1 MLVAAG
7 ESSAPR
13 APALAARWYAAA
25 LHLLPEAARTEAER
39 IGLLVA
45 LATALGGAGQLEESR
60 SVLCEVLERLPA
72 GDPGRTAIVA
82 YCAGVEHLLGRH
94 RDANARLAEA
104 HRDVADSASADAV
117 ALEIELAAGA
127 GYENRYEDMARMGG
141 AGPRGGD
148 ARSAIRAMEVAAAGQ
163 VGLAHYFLG
172 VPGTAAIERAAAGLD
187 ALDDAELAG
196 RLDIGL
202 WVGWTEA
209 VLERH
214 EQAVAHCQRVID
226 VSRATGQGGGL
237 LFTMTAQ
244 AWSLVRMGRLD
255 EADEV
260 LTAAIDAGRLAPNL
274 FLAVGVGLAGVVAT
288 TRGEHDRA
296 LRAGQESV
304 RLASAADP
312 GLIPGMSAP
321 VSRARADRGRRRAAA
336 RTRRCWRSAG
346 RATS

>member
-1 MLVAAG
+1 MGDADALAVLVAAG

-60 SVLCEVLERLPA
+60 SVLCEVLDRLPA

-104 HRDVADSASADAV
+104 HRDVADGASADAV

-127 GYENRYEDMARMGG
+127 GYENRYEDMAAMGG
-141 AGPRGGD
+141 AGARRRRP
-148 ARSAIRAMEVAAAGQ
+148 RSATARWRWPPPGRSRSRATSSACRAA
-163 VGLAHYFLG
+163 
-172 VPGTAAIERAAAGLD
+172 AAIERAAAGLD

-214 EQAVAHCQRVID
+214 EQADRPLPARD
-226 VSRATGQGGGL
+226 R
-237 LFTMTAQ
+237 
-244 AWSLVRMGRLD
+244 RLARD
-255 EADEV
+255 R
-260 LTAAIDAGRLAPNL
+260 AGRRA
-274 FLAVGVGLAGVVAT
+274 AV
-288 TRGEHDRA
+288 HDDRA
-296 LRAGQESV
+296 
-304 RLASAADP
+304 
-312 GLIPGMSAP
+312 GL
-321 VSRARADRGRRRAAA
+321 VARADGPPRGGRRGAHGGDRRRAAGA
-336 RTRRCWRSAG
+336 RTSSSRSASAWPASSPPPAASTTARCAPG
-346 RATS
+346 RRACGWRAPPIRA